1 MVPQIYNGIIFSYVY
16 NGTKGLTTVKKN
28 NGLEYCQAYSVQK
41 VLPSLKVTVS
51 TGNLNITA
59 STQYIRNIK
68 VTRTTVVQVL

>member
-16 NGTKGLTTVKKN
+16 NGIKGLTTVKKN

-41 VLPSLKVTVS
+41 VPSLKVTVS

>member
-16 NGTKGLTTVKKN
+16 NGIKGLTTVKKN

-41 VLPSLKVTVS
+41 VPSLKVTVTLTLPPVLS
-51 TGNLNITA
+51 I
-59 STQYIRNIK
+59 YPYCNIK